1 MRAPDPKAGDACA
14 QADLQPTGS
23 DLGLPGQAQGRFLD
37 WLDAH
42 PQALDALVL
51 DIDGVLLLARRAT
64 PGSRELLARLRADH
78 LPFLLLTNDGDHS
91 PQEKAAILR
100 DCGLEIQAE
109 EIVSCANGLSQIAG
123 EIGPNGAPFFIMGN
137 LGLPCYAETAGLQTT
152 RDLNLLH
159 DCQGVIVGENDYD
172 WESTINA
179 VVNYFIQH
187 PDALLVTPNPDE
199 YYPDGRGGVR
209 LAAGSVSRLI
219 QRALASYGCPK
230 APLYLGKPHA
240 PIFHMAHQR
249 LEQMA
254 GKTVERGRVMM
265 IGDNLDADVAG
276 AAAFGYRTAVVLT
289 GITTATMLAAA
300 SQKPDGAWHGL

>member
-14 QADLQPTGS
+14 QPHLPSTGGAL
-23 DLGLPGQAQGRFLD
+23 DTPGQTQGRFLH

-42 PQALDALVL
+42 PQALDAIVL

-64 PGSRELLARLRADH
+64 PGSREFLERLRADH

-91 PQEKAAILR
+91 PEEKAAILR
-100 DCGLEIQAE
+100 DCGLEIQAG
-109 EIVSCANGLSQIAG
+109 EIVSCANGLAQVAE
-123 EIGPNGAPFFIMGN
+123 EIGPTEAPFFIMGN
-137 LGLPCYAETAGLQTT
+137 LGVPCYAASAGLQTT

-159 DCQGVIVGENDYD
+159 DCRGVIVGENNYD
-172 WESTINA
+172 WEPTINA
-179 VVNYFIQH
+179 VVNFFIQY
-187 PDALLVTPNPDE
+187 PAALLVTPNPDE

-219 QRALASYGCPK
+219 QRALITYGCPK

-254 GKTVERGRVMM
+254 GRAVERGRVML

-289 GITTATMLAAA
+289 GITTEAMLADAPL
-300 SQKPDGAWHGL
+300 KPDGVWQGL

>member
-1 MRAPDPKAGDACA
+1 MRAPDPNAGDACTRT
-14 QADLQPTGS
+14 DLPSTEN
-23 DLGLPGQAQGRFLD
+23 DLGAPGQAQGRFLH

-42 PQALDALVL
+42 PHALDALVL
-51 DIDGVLLLARRAT
+51 DIDGVLLLVRRAT
-64 PGSRELLARLRADH
+64 PGSHELLARLRADR

-91 PQEKAAILR
+91 PQEKSAILR

-109 EIVSCANGLSQIAG
+109 QIVSCAHGLSQVA
-123 EIGPNGAPFFIMGN
+123 EDFGPTEAPFFIMGN
-137 LGLPCYAETAGLQTT
+137 LGLPCYAETAGLRTT
-152 RDLNLLH
+152 RDLDLLH
-159 DCQGVIVGENDYD
+159 TCRGVIVGENDYD
-172 WESTINA
+172 WEFTINA
-179 VVNYFIQH
+179 VVNFFIQH
-187 PDALLVTPNPDE
+187 PDTLLVTPNPDE

-219 QRALASYGCPK
+219 QRALATYGCPK
-230 APLYLGKPHA
+230 EPHFLGKPHA
-240 PIFHMAHQR
+240 PIFRFAHQR

-254 GKTVERGRVMM
+254 GRAIERGRVMM

-300 SQKPDGAWHGL
+300 PLKPDWVWHGL